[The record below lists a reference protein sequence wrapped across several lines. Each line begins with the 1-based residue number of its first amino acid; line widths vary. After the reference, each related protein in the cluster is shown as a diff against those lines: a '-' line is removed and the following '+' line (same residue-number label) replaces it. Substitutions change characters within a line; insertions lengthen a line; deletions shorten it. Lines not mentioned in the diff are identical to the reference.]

1 MLLKYKQENKMM
13 KKKKKLRINVVQFD
27 GLHSQW
33 KSNIW
38 VHIIIFYDNLKITVT
53 HGVINP

>member
-27 GLHSQW
+27 GLHSQR
-33 KSNIW
+33 KSNI
-38 VHIIIFYDNLKITVT
+38 
-53 HGVINP
+53 

>member
-13 KKKKKLRINVVQFD
+13 KKRKKLRINVVQFD
-27 GLHSQW
+27 GLYSQR

-38 VHIIIFYDNLKITVT
+38 VHIIIFYDNLKTTVT
-53 HGVINP
+53 HGITNP

>member
-13 KKKKKLRINVVQFD
+13 KKRKKLRINVVQFD
-27 GLHSQW
+27 GLHSQR

-38 VHIIIFYDNLKITVT
+38 VHIIIFYDNLKTTVT
-53 HGVINP
+53 HGITNP